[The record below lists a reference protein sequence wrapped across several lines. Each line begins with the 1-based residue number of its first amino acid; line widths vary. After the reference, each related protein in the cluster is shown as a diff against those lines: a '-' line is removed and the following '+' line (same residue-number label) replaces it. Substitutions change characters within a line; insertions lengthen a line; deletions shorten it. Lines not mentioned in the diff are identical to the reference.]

1 MLRALVVPPGDHT
14 LEFKFEPQV
23 IKTGSIITVISVIGM
38 LSLLIG
44 GIYYEQKNNWRKK
57 EANSIN

>member
-1 MLRALVVPPGDHT
+1 
-14 LEFKFEPQV
+14 
-23 IKTGSIITVISVIGM
+23 VISVIGM

-57 EANSIN
+57 EVSKNN